1 MIKRSKK
8 MNYPKDQYEMS
19 QTKVA
24 ETMFLGKNTVSNI
37 EKRALEKMRKILEE
51 RGISAEDI
59 LGDR

>member
-1 MIKRSKK
+1 

-37 EKRALEKMRKILEE
+37 EKRALEKMRMILEE
-51 RGISAEDI
+51 RGISAKDLLEDK
-59 LGDR
+59 

>member
-1 MIKRSKK
+1 

-19 QTKVA
+19 KKNVA
-24 ETMFLGKNTVSNI
+24 KAMFLGKNTVSNI

-51 RGISAEDI
+51 RGISAKDI

>member
-1 MIKRSKK
+1 MSQLQE
-8 MNYPKDQYEMS
+8 QYEMS

-51 RGISAEDI
+51 RGISAKDI
-59 LGDR
+59 LED